1 MKEQAIQKINKI
13 GNVSGIITLVAKVLV
28 GIAMA
33 VVLVATIVC
42 LLIPESMIK
51 VSTTA
56 DVNMEIDYS
65 ALGITVSE
73 EQMAEAKAQLEQ
85 DIIEE
90 DGEGFA
96 SVEITPSLIKMT
108 GAVEEYEFTVKILV
122 ELLAMALGTL
132 ILTFVTLIF
141 VGRLCKA
148 FRDCQSPFEENVINK
163 MQHFAY
169 ALIPWA
175 VISTIT
181 TSLTESMLN
190 NKVIVNFRFDLR
202 TILIVLVVLVL
213 VYIFKY
219 GAILQQESDET
230 L

>member
-13 GNVSGIITLVAKVLV
+13 GNVSGMITLVAKVLV

-65 ALGITVSE
+65 TLGITVSE
-73 EQMAEAKAQLEQ
+73 EQMVEAKAQLEQ
-85 DIIEE
+85 DVIE
-90 DGEGFA
+90 DGKEGFT
-96 SVEITPSLIKMT
+96 SVEVTPSLIKMT
-108 GAVEEYEFTVKILV
+108 GAVEEYEFTMKILV